1 MLLKAK
7 LTLLSKMLLIRATL
21 EEVPKSMSSSMLYTR
36 DKKPNKIK
44 LRKIMNLKETNRNAL
59 SNQSSKAH
67 QRSKF
72 NQRVNNSVKIS
83 TFRNKLT
90 E

>member
-1 MLLKAK
+1 MHLKAK
-7 LTLLSKMLLIRATL
+7 LTSFSKMLLIRATL
-21 EEVPKSMSSSMLYTR
+21 EEVLKSMSSFMLYTR

-44 LRKIMNLKETNRNAL
+44 LRRTMNLKETSKNAL
-59 SNQSSKAH
+59 SNQSSKAQ

-83 TFRNKLT
+83 TFKNKLT